1 MGQTTC
7 RVVVEGRTVEEILS
21 FDYSSDVMAI
31 AEEAHFS
38 VENKNRKYRDQ
49 LRLGQRVEF
58 ILQNP
63 DVNGGAP
70 TVKHRG
76 VIVRRNPKISPSEGS
91 VINITSADLGWHIQN
106 SDAPL
111 WMRLQGKTF
120 ADICDPATSPFFD
133 PSWGFTGLDFTGDP
147 RRRLKLGLAAAAAA
161 IASQRVIDPVHVI
174 QIEPGEKPAD
184 KITEYARRINLLVNV
199 SPDGKLCLFRP
210 NDTQKPLYSLRNR
223 IGDTGNNMLSS
234 EVVENAAT
242 RWTEVVVVGE
252 QFPGSEGP
260 NDSNNPNATKKRGV
274 VQHPGNLPFTH
285 RKTQADGELFANN
298 LAQKQ
303 AEWVYKRGLF
313 DSWYMQ
319 VKVSEHHMG
328 GAWWESDTVAHVVD
342 DDCGVEGNLYVQR
355 VQCSGSVTSADETT
369 VLLRRPGLL
378 SASFGEYPNPPIY
391 RALSSSGTAQ
401 AGA

>member
-147 RRRLKLGLAAAAAA
+147 RRRLKLGLAAALVEQKR
-161 IASQRVIDPVHVI
+161 IIQPVHVI
-174 QIEPGEKPAD
+174 QIEPGEKPSE
-184 KITEYARRINLLVNV
+184 KITEYARRLNLLLNV
-199 SPDGKLCLFRP
+199 SPDGKVCLFRP
-210 NDTQKPLYSLRNR
+210 NDEQAPLYSLRLR
-223 IGDTGNNMLSS
+223 EGDEGCNVLDADL
-234 EVVENAAT
+234 VEDA
-242 RWTEVVVVGE
+242 RSLWTEVIVVGE
-252 QFPGSEGP
+252 QLP
-260 NDSNNPNATKKRGV
+260 NQLFTNTTNPNATKKRGRV
-274 VQHPGNLPFTH
+274 VHPGALPFTH
-285 RKTQADGELFANN
+285 RRTAADGEMYENG

-303 AEWVYKRGLF
+303 AEWMYKRGIF
-313 DSWYMQ
+313 DAWVATYN
-319 VKVSEHHMG
+319 VSEHHQNG
-328 GAWWESDTVAHVVD
+328 FWWESDTVVHID
-342 DDCGVEGNLYVQR
+342 DEELGLLGNFYVQA
-355 VQCSGSVTSADETT
+355 VHCTGSKQAGDTTT
-369 VLLRRPGLL
+369 VTVRKPGLL
-378 SASFGEYPNPPIY
+378 SASFGEYPNPPIFD
-391 RALSSSGTAQ
+391 ANGVSGTPSSAP
-401 AGA
+401 

>member
-21 FDYSSDVMAI
+21 FDYSSDVMSI

-76 VIVRRNPKISPSEGS
+76 VIVRRNPKINPSEGS

-111 WMRLQGKTF
+111 WLRLQGKTY
-120 ADICDPATSPFFD
+120 ADICDPAISPFFD
-133 PSWGFTGLDFTGDP
+133 ASWGFTGLDFTGDP
-147 RRRLKLGLAAAAAA
+147 RRRLKLGLAAAA

-174 QIEPGEKPAD
+174 QIEPGEKPSE
-184 KITEYARRINLLVNV
+184 KITEYARRINLLLNV
-199 SPDGKLCLFRP
+199 SPDGKVCLFRP
-210 NDTQKPLYSLRNR
+210 NDEQAPLYSLRVR
-223 IGDTGNNMLSS
+223 AGDAGCNVLDADL
-234 EVVENAAT
+234 VEDA
-242 RWTEVVVVGE
+242 RSLWTEVVVVGE
-252 QFPGSEGP
+252 QFGYEGP
-260 NDSNNPNATKKRGV
+260 NDPNNPNATKKRGRV
-274 VQHPGNLPFTH
+274 LHPGALPFLH
-285 RKTQADGELFANN
+285 RRTVADGEMFANG

-303 AEWVYKRGLF
+303 AEWMYKRGIF
-313 DSWYMQ
+313 DAWVATYN
-319 VKVSEHHMG
+319 VSEHHQKG
-328 GAWWESDTVAHVVD
+328 FWWESDTVVHID
-342 DDCGVEGNLYVQR
+342 DEELGLLGSFYVQA
-355 VQCSGSVTSADETT
+355 VHCTGSKQAGDVTT
-369 VLLRRPGLL
+369 VTVRKPGLL
-378 SASFGEYPNPPIY
+378 SASFGEYPNPPIF
-391 RALSSSGTAQ
+391 RANGISGTPAS
-401 AGA
+401 AP